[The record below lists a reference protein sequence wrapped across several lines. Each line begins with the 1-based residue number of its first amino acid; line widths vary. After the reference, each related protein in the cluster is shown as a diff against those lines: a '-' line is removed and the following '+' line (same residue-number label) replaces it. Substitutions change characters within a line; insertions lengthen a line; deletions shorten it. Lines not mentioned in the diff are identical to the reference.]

1 MIPKPFIFLA
11 GTQQK
16 DGSNPIMP
24 RLQHVSTPIPAGTQ
38 QQVRSFYGGV
48 LGLEEKEV
56 PQTLKHLN
64 LVWFAV
70 GEGELELHFVPS
82 KVLVAEEDPRHFC
95 LVVEDLDAC
104 KKRVS
109 EAGYPIIED
118 LAIHNRPR
126 FFTRDP
132 LGNRVELTVILGDYR
147 DGQ

>member
-1 MIPKPFIFLA
+1 MIPKPFIYNLE
-11 GTQQK
+11 QK

-24 RLQHVSTPIPAGTQ
+24 RLQHVSTPIPQGSQ
-38 QQVRSFYGGV
+38 RQVRSFYGEV

-82 KVLVAEEDPRHFC
+82 TVLVAEEDPRHFC
-95 LVVEDLDAC
+95 LVVDDLDVY
-104 KKRVS
+104 KKRVAD
-109 EAGYPIIED
+109 AGYPISED

-132 LGNRVELTVILGDYR
+132 LGNRVELTVVLGDYR